1 MIDLK
6 RVRGIALDIAGA
18 DRSYEWQDEVSEFI
32 WHLLSRHYRIYLFS
46 SNSEDTLADEDFS
59 HPRLSILRE
68 EMPPSRAVLEAH
80 PELRQPETLWITDDP
95 ALQDWIR
102 AAELPFIHL
111 RHHEQAL
118 AGGQQVTHLA
128 ELGALLHPTALLL
141 RDFTALVDDLRR
153 FRPQGALLV
162 GIGGPPRS
170 GFQQFALDLRA
181 HLQDAGHELVD
192 LMDLSTLMRSTESLL
207 EAPDSL
213 HQVWVSAEAER
224 WLREDVLEPLR
235 SGAAVYLER
244 PPPTL
249 PADFGAHFPFYVS
262 NASVL
267 LLFGELLFTQGVAD
281 RLDLSILLEVSP
293 EETTRR
299 LYEIPAGETFD
310 SKFSEQY
317 MSREGAIYKAYL
329 ERNGVRERASLRID
343 ANREGAFF
351 LDERAGRPLV

>member
-181 HLQDAGHELVD
+181 HLQDAGHELV
-192 LMDLSTLMRSTESLL
+192 
-207 EAPDSL
+207 
-213 HQVWVSAEAER
+213 WVSAEAER
-224 WLREDVLEPLR
+224 WLREAVLEPLR
-235 SGAAVYLER
+235 SGAAVYVER
-244 PPPTL
+244 PPPAL

-267 LLFGELLFTQGVAD
+267 LLFGELLFTPGVAD